1 MKEIIKITFA
11 LTISC
16 MIAASAMGLTYMV
29 TAKAKKHNHHMNV
42 YNAMVGLLGFGED
55 NPAPSDLKFLSV
67 YRYIVED
74 GDKKF
79 LGYMVP
85 VEKGSEEAYE
95 MVLMDLEGNFVEK
108 LEVPI
113 SAEKVEEDLDRAK
126 ALQEVLAPPKTFS
139 YADSS
144 VVATSGGKRLGYVMP
159 GKFPGFRTFIHA
171 LVAMDPKFE
180 LLGLE
185 VMEHEEDAGL
195 GKNIEEEYFK
205 NQFKG
210 KTYEK
215 LQTLKGRYCRDP
227 EAIQGCG
234 HLRHYRINDFQQGR
248 HRRCEDPCQEVRLSH
263 RQTGQCAKERKD
275 SRRVLGLLPG
285 EVTSAVRVVCTTQ
298 TLPKEKEIGYQGENK
313 QTALYRRYTE

>member
-1 MKEIIKITFA
+1 MKEIIKITIA

-16 MIAASAMGLTYMV
+16 VIAASAMGLTYTM
-29 TAKAKKHNHHMNV
+29 TAKAKKHNHHMSV
-42 YNAMVGLLGFGED
+42 YNAMVSLLGFGGD
-55 NPAPSDLKFLSV
+55 NPAPADLKFLNV

-85 VEKGSEEAYE
+85 VEKGGEEAYE
-95 MVLMDLEGNFVEK
+95 MILMDLKGNFIEK

-113 SAEKVEEDLDRAK
+113 SAEKAEEAHDRAT
-126 ALQEVLAPPKTFS
+126 ALQKVLAPPKLFS
-139 YADSS
+139 YADAS

-185 VMEHEEDAGL
+185 IMEHEEDAGL

-210 KTYEK
+210 KSYEK
-215 LQTLKGRYCRDP
+215 LQTLEVIKKPLPP
-227 EAIQGCG
+227 EYRKYLEESKWQEGMFTEEDIAEIRNKYKDADIYAITASTISSRAVTNGVKNVAKKFA
-234 HLRHYRINDFQQGR
+234 YRIGK
-248 HRRCEDPCQEVRLSH
+248 L
-263 RQTGQCAKERKD
+263 D
-275 SRRVLGLLPG
+275 SVL
-285 EVTSAVRVVCTTQ
+285 E
-298 TLPKEKEIGYQGENK
+298 KEKIH
-313 QTALYRRYTE
+313 AAF

>member
-215 LQTLKGRYCRDP
+215 LQTLKVVKKPLPVEYKKYLEESKWEEGMFTEEDIAEIRKQYKDADIY
-227 EAIQGCG
+227 AITASTISSKAVTDGVKI
-234 HLRHYRINDFQQGR
+234 LAKKFAYRIGK
-248 HRRCEDPCQEVRLSH
+248 L
-263 RQTGQCAKERKD
+263 D
-275 SRRVLGLLPG
+275 SVLK
-285 EVTSAVRVVCTTQ
+285 
-298 TLPKEKEIGYQGENK
+298 KEKIH
-313 QTALYRRYTE
+313 AAF